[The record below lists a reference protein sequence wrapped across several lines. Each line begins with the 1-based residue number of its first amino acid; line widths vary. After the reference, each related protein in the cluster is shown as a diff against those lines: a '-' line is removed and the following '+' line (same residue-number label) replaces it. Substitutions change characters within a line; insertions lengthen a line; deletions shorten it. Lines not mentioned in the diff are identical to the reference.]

1 MKKVLAIF
9 VAVFAVVSL
18 SACGKETLTVTFV
31 PSRDSDQI
39 LSSVEPLEA
48 LLAEKLAE
56 KGYDYE
62 IEVNVSSSYEAAGEA
77 LDAGTTDIAF
87 LPGGTYALYS
97 EEGNIDVALAAT
109 RDGLSKDSPNAID
122 WNDGLAT
129 TADENSVVTYYRGLV
144 VAGPSEAGQA
154 LAAKV
159 NNGEALT
166 WEDLDGV
173 KWGHQSPTSSSG
185 TIYPS
190 VYLYDNYDGKTIND
204 LSNASQADGYGAAI
218 AGLASETY
226 DVVTMYADA
235 RRDYED
241 EFNEA
246 TGGNIWTDTN
256 VIIVTDGIFNDT
268 ISINKDNVDS
278 DLKAA
283 IQDAFIELAATDE
296 GAEIFAIYSHSGYQV
311 VTDADYNGARTAQA
325 ILESVE

>member
-1 MKKVLAIF
+1 MKKILAIF
-9 VAVFAVVSL
+9 VAVFAVFSL
-18 SACGKETLTVTFV
+18 VACGNKTLTVTFV
-31 PSRDSDQI
+31 PSRDSDEI
-39 LSSVEPLEA
+39 LSTVEPLEA
-48 LLAEKLAE
+48 LLSEKLEE
-56 KGYDYE
+56 KGFNYE
-62 IEVNVSSSYEAAGEA
+62 VEVVVSSSYEAAGEA
-77 LDAGTTDIAF
+77 LDAGTTDLAF

-97 EEGNIDVALAAT
+97 EDGNIDVALAAT
-109 RDGLSKDSPNAID
+109 RSGLTKDSPNAKD

-129 TADENSVVTYYRGLV
+129 EANDSVVTYYRGLV
-144 VAGPSEAGQA
+144 VAGPSDYGQM

-159 NNGEALT
+159 NNGEELT
-166 WEDLDGV
+166 WADLDGA

-190 VYLYDNYDGKTIND
+190 VYLYNNYDGKTIND
-204 LSNASQADGYGAAI
+204 LTNASQADGYGGAV

-235 RRDYED
+235 RRDYAD
-241 EFNEA
+241 DFNDA

-283 IQDAFIELAATDE
+283 IQEAFIELAATDE
-296 GAEIFAIYSHSGYQV
+296 GAAVFAVYSHSGYKV
-311 VTDADYNGARTAQA
+311 VTDADYDAARTAQE